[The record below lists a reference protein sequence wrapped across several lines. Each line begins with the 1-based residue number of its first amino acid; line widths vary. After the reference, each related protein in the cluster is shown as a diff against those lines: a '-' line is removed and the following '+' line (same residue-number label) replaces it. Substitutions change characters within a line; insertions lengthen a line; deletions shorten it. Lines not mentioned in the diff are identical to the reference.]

1 MSNAKPILIVDD
13 DPEIIRVLEI
23 FLEKIGCESDTAL
36 TAEDALAK
44 ARSGQYEAILLDIM
58 LPDGDGVDVLKQLH
72 KVSPEIPVIM
82 ITGVKDIQIATECM
96 RSGAVDYI
104 TKPFDMEYLKT
115 TVLSNIC
122 KF

>member
-1 MSNAKPILIVDD
+1 MRPILIVDD
-13 DPEIIRVLEI
+13 DPEIIRILKI
-23 FLEKIGCESDTAL
+23 FLEKIGCKSDSVMS
-36 TAEDALAK
+36 AEDALAR
-44 ARSGQYEAILLDIM
+44 ARSEDFEAILLDIL

-72 KVSPEIPVIM
+72 RISPEIPVIM
-82 ITGVKDIQIATECM
+82 ITGVKDIEIAGECM
-96 RSGAVDYI
+96 RSGAADYI